1 MQELDLKIINGTIA
15 NATETF
21 YADIGIKDGLIV
33 AIGKDIGK
41 AKRVIDATGKYVLP
55 GGIEAHCHIEQ

>member
-21 YADIGIKDGLIV
+21 YSDIGIKDGLIV
-33 AIGKDIGK
+33 
-41 AKRVIDATGKYVLP
+41 
-55 GGIEAHCHIEQ
+55 